1 MNLMHFFDVDNLPPI
16 RLFRHICRHF
26 EQEHTQ
32 ITAIG
37 ECVLVT
43 YSFALKNRISVHVLA
58 SKIYCSTREFHI
70 KKRVNKIF
78 CSKNLWNRNVFS
90 YFCSRN
96 NRAKKCNMV
105 SLIVKHFGPI
115 VNAEGFPVD
124 VHKVTAFCGSQGT
137 GKSTIVKLISEF
149 TWIEKA
155 LTRGDF
161 LTSEVTGYDRF
172 RKKYCA
178 YHNIHNYFHDDTYIR
193 YKGEKYIFEYKDKH
207 LTIEQ
212 YNGHD
217 YLRPQVMYIPA
228 ERNFMVA
235 VEDAEK
241 IKQLPSAL
249 STMIGD
255 YGKALRSSN
264 GNIVLPVAGYH
275 VQYDRLNKL
284 TWLVGNGFKVR
295 VQEAASGFQSL
306 IPLIVVSQ
314 YLISEILTKDDS
326 KNNRSSDSTE
336 ERDRIQKT
344 IQKILQDKSLDDS
357 MRRALILEMN
367 ANMRNQRFVNIV
379 EEPEQNL
386 FPTSQSDV
394 LFKLLEINNTIVANS
409 LILTTHSPYIINYL
423 SLAIKAHNLLNRP
436 NGQKYKEDIDKVV
449 PLLSCVASQDVAVYE
464 IAADGNIHLLPQMD
478 GMPSDANYLNTALD
492 DVNTLFDALLDIEDR
507 LNND

>member
-1 MNLMHFFDVDNLPPI
+1 
-16 RLFRHICRHF
+16 
-26 EQEHTQ
+26 
-32 ITAIG
+32 
-37 ECVLVT
+37 
-43 YSFALKNRISVHVLA
+43 
-58 SKIYCSTREFHI
+58 
-70 KKRVNKIF
+70 
-78 CSKNLWNRNVFS
+78 
-90 YFCSRN
+90 
-96 NRAKKCNMV
+96 MV
-105 SLIVKHFGPI
+105 SLIVKNFGPI

-193 YKGEKYIFEYKDKH
+193 FKGEKYIFEYKDKH

-255 YGKALRSSN
+255 YVKALRSSN
-264 GNIVLPVAGYH
+264 GTIELPISGYH

-284 TWLVGNGFKVR
+284 TWLVGKDFRVR
-295 VQEAASGFQSL
+295 VQEAASGFQSM
-306 IPLIVVSQ
+306 IPLIIVSQ
-314 YLISEILTKDDS
+314 YLLSEIINKDES
-326 KNNRSSDSTE
+326 RNNRSLDSSE
-336 ERDRIQKT
+336 ERDRIQKS

-357 MRRALILEMN
+357 MRHALILELN
-367 ANMRNQRFVNIV
+367 ANMRNQRFINIV

-394 LFKLLEINNTIVANS
+394 LFKLLEINNKIKTNN

-423 SLAIKAHNLLNRP
+423 SLAIKAYNILHQAKGAQYQN
-436 NGQKYKEDIDKVV
+436 DINKVV
-449 PLLSCVASQDVAVYE
+449 PLQSCINPDEVAVYE
-464 IAADGNIHLLPQMD
+464 ISVDGKIHLLPKMD
-478 GMPSDANYLNTALD
+478 GMPSDTNYLNRALED
-492 DVNTLFDALLDIEDR
+492 ANMQFDSLLDIEDR

>member
-1 MNLMHFFDVDNLPPI
+1 
-16 RLFRHICRHF
+16 
-26 EQEHTQ
+26 
-32 ITAIG
+32 
-37 ECVLVT
+37 
-43 YSFALKNRISVHVLA
+43 
-58 SKIYCSTREFHI
+58 
-70 KKRVNKIF
+70 
-78 CSKNLWNRNVFS
+78 
-90 YFCSRN
+90 
-96 NRAKKCNMV
+96 MV
-105 SLIVKHFGPI
+105 SLVVKHFGAI
-115 VNAEGFPVD
+115 VNEAGFPVD
-124 VHKVTAFCGSQGT
+124 IHKVTAFCGSQGT
-137 GKSTIVKLISEF
+137 GKSTLAKLISEF

-193 YKGEKYIFEYKDKH
+193 FKGEKYIFEYKDKH

-255 YGKALRSSN
+255 YRRALRNSN

-284 TWLVGNGFKVR
+284 TWLVGEGFKVR

-306 IPLIVVSQ
+306 IPLTVVSQ

-326 KNNRSSDSTE
+326 KNNRSSDSSE
-336 ERDRIQKT
+336 ERDRIQKS

-357 MRRALILEMN
+357 VRHALILELN

-386 FPTSQSDV
+386 FPASQSDV
-394 LFKLLEINNTIVANS
+394 LFRLLEINNKIETNK

-423 SLAIKAHNLLNRP
+423 SLAIKAYNILHQAKGALYQN
-436 NGQKYKEDIDKVV
+436 DINKVV
-449 PLLSCVASQDVAVYE
+449 PLQSCINPDDVAVYE
-464 IAADGNIHLLPQMD
+464 ISIDGKIHLLPKMD
-478 GMPSDANYLNTALD
+478 GMPSDTNYFNHALEDANIQ
-492 DVNTLFDALLDIEDR
+492 FDSLLDIEDR

>member
-1 MNLMHFFDVDNLPPI
+1 
-16 RLFRHICRHF
+16 
-26 EQEHTQ
+26 
-32 ITAIG
+32 
-37 ECVLVT
+37 
-43 YSFALKNRISVHVLA
+43 
-58 SKIYCSTREFHI
+58 
-70 KKRVNKIF
+70 
-78 CSKNLWNRNVFS
+78 
-90 YFCSRN
+90 
-96 NRAKKCNMV
+96 MV
-105 SLIVKHFGPI
+105 SLIVKNFGPI

-193 YKGEKYIFEYKDKH
+193 FKGEKYIFEYKDKH

-264 GNIVLPVAGYH
+264 GNIILPVAGYH

-284 TWLVGNGFKVR
+284 TWLVGKGFKVR

-306 IPLIVVSQ
+306 IPLTIVSQ

-326 KNNRSSDSTE
+326 KNNRSSDSSE
-336 ERDRIQKT
+336 ERDRIQKS

-357 MRRALILEMN
+357 MRHALILELN

-386 FPTSQSDV
+386 FPTSQSNV
-394 LFKLLEINNTIVANS
+394 LFKLLEINNTIDTNS
-409 LILTTHSPYIINYL
+409 LIFTTHSPYIINYL
-423 SLAIKAHNLLNRP
+423 SLAIKAHNLLYRP

-464 IAADGNIHLLPQMD
+464 IAADGNIHLLPQID
-478 GMPSDANYLNTALD
+478 GMPSDTNYLNTALD
-492 DVNTLFDALLDIEDR
+492 EGNISFDALLDIEDR

>member
-1 MNLMHFFDVDNLPPI
+1 
-16 RLFRHICRHF
+16 
-26 EQEHTQ
+26 
-32 ITAIG
+32 
-37 ECVLVT
+37 
-43 YSFALKNRISVHVLA
+43 
-58 SKIYCSTREFHI
+58 
-70 KKRVNKIF
+70 
-78 CSKNLWNRNVFS
+78 
-90 YFCSRN
+90 
-96 NRAKKCNMV
+96 MV

-115 VNAEGFPVD
+115 CNAEGFPVD
-124 VHKVTAFCGSQGT
+124 VRKVTVFCGSQGT

-155 LTRGDF
+155 LIRGDF

-178 YHNIHNYFHDDTYIR
+178 YHNIHNYFHDDTYICF
-193 YKGEKYIFEYKDKH
+193 KGDKYIFEYKDKH

-235 VEDAEK
+235 VENAEK

-255 YGKALRSSN
+255 YVKALRSSN
-264 GNIVLPVAGYH
+264 GNIVLPVVGYH

-284 TWLVGNGFKVR
+284 TWLVGEGFKVR
-295 VQEAASGFQSL
+295 VQEAASGFQSM

-314 YLISEILTKDDS
+314 YLISEISNKDDS
-326 KNNRSSDSTE
+326 RNTYSSDSSE
-336 ERDRIQKT
+336 ERDRIQKS

-357 MRRALILEMN
+357 MRHALILELN

-386 FPTSQSDV
+386 FPSSQSNV
-394 LFKLLEINNTIVANS
+394 LFKLLEINNRIAANN
-409 LILTTHSPYIINYL
+409 LVLTTHSPYIINYL
-423 SLAIKAHNLLNRP
+423 SLAIKAYNLLNQP
-436 NGQKYKEDIDKVV
+436 NGQQHKEDINSVV
-449 PLLSCVASQDVAVYE
+449 PLNSCVASQDVAVYE
-464 IAADGNIHLLPQMD
+464 ISADGNIQLLPQMD
-478 GMPSDANYLNTALD
+478 GMPSDDNYLNNALD
-492 DVNTLFDALLDIEDR
+492 NANMSFDALLEIEDKMS
-507 LNND
+507 ND